1 MTDSSPAPPTQRSRG
16 PLWLLVG
23 LFFVPLLV
31 SFMLYYGADGW
42 RPAGSTNHGDLFDP
56 ARPLPTVAL
65 PTPRG
70 GMTDGN
76 LLRGLWSI
84 VYIGEATCDE
94 RCRTALTDMRQVR
107 LALNEDSRRVQRVFL
122 YTGECCDDEE
132 YFAREHEGLIRAS
145 TDNDAG
151 RTLVEHF
158 RLRPGDAVAEA
169 GRIYVVDPLGN
180 LMMSY
185 AASAP
190 ARGLLEDLEKLLR
203 LSHIG

>member
-1 MTDSSPAPPTQRSRG
+1 MTETSPASPARRSRG

-23 LFFVPLLV
+23 LFFVPLLA
-31 SFMLYYGADGW
+31 SFILYYGADGW
-42 RPAGSTNHGDLFDP
+42 RPVGNTNHGDLIDP
-56 ARPLPTVAL
+56 ARPLPAVAL
-65 PTPRG
+65 PTPQG
-70 GMTDGN
+70 GTTDEN
-76 LLRGLWSI
+76 FLRGLWTI
-84 VYIGEATCDE
+84 VYIGGAACDE
-94 RCRTALTDMRQVR
+94 RCRTALIDLRQVR

-122 YTGECCDDEE
+122 YTGECCADEE
-132 YFAREHEGLIRAS
+132 YFTREHAGLLRAS
-145 TDNDAG
+145 IDNDLG
-151 RTLVEHF
+151 RTLVEQF
-158 RLRPGDAVAEA
+158 RLRPGDAAEEA